1 MRSIQTMRKYQA
13 TEFVSRLQGV
23 GSRIRPNPESRIRPV
38 TNASNLRRFASTHSH
53 DDEPFYGTPRP
64 ATTNFQGPSQS
75 SEASAGR
82 LGTSS
87 ISDRIALAVYHATTA
102 FTDPTRADAVAALAE
117 VTGTVTLRK
126 IHDQMM
132 ADPTGRLILQEKPV
146 VSKSSIPYD
155 KLIAEAPDNIQDCDE
170 KDLTFGQVYGAF
182 LKGHGFDPDE
192 RDKVNYI
199 EDETL
204 AYIMLRYRQVCKNV
218 RMFCKEY
225 SSFVRLP

>member
-1 MRSIQTMRKYQA
+1 MQTMRRYQA
-13 TEFVSRLQGV
+13 IELVSRIQGIN
-23 GSRIRPNPESRIRPV
+23 SRIRPNRESRLRRV
-38 TNASNLRRFASTHSH
+38 TDASNLRRFASTHSH

-64 ATTNFQGPSQS
+64 AKTNFQGPSHS
-75 SEASAGR
+75 SEAFAGR

-126 IHDQMM
+126 IHNQMM
-132 ADPTGRLILQEKPV
+132 ADPTGRLILRERPV

-192 RDKVNYI
+192 RDQVNYI

-204 AYIMLRYRQVCKNV
+204 AYIMLRYRQVCNDVCNV
-218 RMFCKEY
+218 
-225 SSFVRLP
+225 LPSL